1 MLACLFVPVQRGD
14 EGDSGMPQARRRK
27 TQQERTAETT
37 ESLLKATIDL
47 LHDRGFYRMS
57 TVEIAE
63 RAGVSRGALN
73 HHFTSKEEI
82 VVSAIRQQLRD
93 STARLHKMALTIREE
108 GGSTDRIV
116 DFIWSLMTDRLYY
129 VTMEYMPEARHNE
142 DFKSEIVVVVKE
154 FHEGLNAVWAELA
167 NQIGADVKR
176 TSTVMNAT
184 MCLVRGMIAQTTIK
198 DDPAYFAELLDY
210 CKRQVARE
218 LQHVTLAA
226 SGPARRPST
235 RPRSTPSQ
243 RFAGVLK

>member
-1 MLACLFVPVQRGD
+1 
-14 EGDSGMPQARRRK
+14 MPQARRRK

-73 HHFTSKEEI
+73 HHFASKEEI
-82 VVSAIRQQLRD
+82 VVSAIRHQLRD
-93 STARLHKMALTIREE
+93 STARLHGMALAIRED

-129 VTMEYMPEARHNE
+129 VTMEYMPEARHND
-142 DFKSEIVVVVKE
+142 DFKKKIVVVVKE

-167 NQIGADVKR
+167 NQIGADVHR
-176 TSTVMNAT
+176 ASTVMNAT
-184 MCLVRGMIAQTTIK
+184 MCVVRGMIAQTTIK

-218 LQHVTLAA
+218 LRHVTPASPRAA
-226 SGPARRPST
+226 QKTPVKAPAAPPRRRRAGA
-235 RPRSTPSQ
+235 RP
-243 RFAGVLK
+243 